1 MRRRLVEVCL
11 RAYPRGVRDRDRD
24 YLRDLALVVRE
35 HLEHGRQVAPREC
48 VVRGRDDLDVA
59 SPMSLSLVRSRA
71 VTEPTTGESAAATA
85 RRRRHGAMGR
95 GMA

>member
-11 RAYPRGVRDRDRD
+11 RAYPRGLRDRDRD
-24 YLRDLALVVRE
+24 YLRDLALASVNISSTAGKSPLANASYAAVTTST
-35 HLEHGRQVAPREC
+35 L
-48 VVRGRDDLDVA
+48 A